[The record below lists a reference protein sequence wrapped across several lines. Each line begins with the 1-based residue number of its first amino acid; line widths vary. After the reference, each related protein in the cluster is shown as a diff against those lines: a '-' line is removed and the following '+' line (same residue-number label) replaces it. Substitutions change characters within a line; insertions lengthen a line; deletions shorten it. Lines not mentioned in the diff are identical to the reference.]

1 MPGSTPR
8 YLDST
13 LITIWFHFSA
23 INTRQNLFS
32 CLKTQYAIDYS
43 KLDYLSLVDN
53 LSNYDFDEILSCHDV
68 EDIWNQLSTI
78 IKETIKQCAP
88 TVKLRARK
96 NYPMWY
102 DSTTRHLINR
112 VRSAR
117 KKARLYQTPNN
128 INKLERADQEL
139 SSHMFVTKANY
150 ETRLVTKFASSNIY
164 KYLRSTSRTD
174 GAMHDESTLVTSD
187 LDKATLFN
195 NFFVSVHSKTV
206 PVQLPLNQPS
216 SVGNDMDVTESD
228 VLAAL
233 SRLDPSKATGLD
245 GIGQGS
251 LFTMSL
257 KSSRIPSEWKKHRI
271 VPIFKSGDKTSVRNY
286 RPISLLCTIS
296 F

>member
-1 MPGSTPR
+1 
-8 YLDST
+8 
-13 LITIWFHFSA
+13 
-23 INTRQNLFS
+23 
-32 CLKTQYAIDYS
+32 
-43 KLDYLSLVDN
+43 
-53 LSNYDFDEILSCHDV
+53 
-68 EDIWNQLSTI
+68 
-78 IKETIKQCAP
+78 
-88 TVKLRARK
+88 
-96 NYPMWY
+96 MWY

-150 ETRLVTKFASSNIY
+150 ETRLVSEFASSNSNKIY

-174 GAMHDESTLVTSD
+174 GLPSAMHDESTLVTSD

-216 SVGNDMDVTESD
+216 SVGNYMDVTESD

-233 SRLDPSKATGLD
+233 SRLDPSKATG
-245 GIGQGS
+245 IGPKVLKTCS
-251 LFTMSL
+251 VALCPLISYLFTMSL

-271 VPIFKSGDKTSVRNY
+271 VPIFKSGDKTSV
-286 RPISLLCTIS
+286 L
-296 F
+296 